1 MKENKIKQAMESIH
15 LSEEKKRD
23 VWEAITRQEK
33 HAKFMH
39 RRVIAAA
46 AVLVLLLIPTGVYAA
61 GGFQWPWKDMGEKNN
76 QLDKIFKKEN
86 ACVEDQGFRFCLEQ
100 AFCDSNMGVA
110 YIYISVTDI
119 SGKGRDP
126 EDFYASSDDAD
137 MSDILYDIQVC
148 GSSSSSFLY
157 DKKNSNSE
165 TAYYYIEADSL
176 PDDPQMKG
184 VEISFSKLYDNKS
197 QDAASQN
204 AITRMQISSHIL
216 EFENVVQ
223 LPVLTWQ
230 TGTKENGREGEVKIS
245 PVIARV
251 SNVMKPQLEI
261 VLKDGTKIKDYFE
274 MDEGGDNSD
283 TPENIPDDSFASK
296 MMDDD
301 EIGTTYRFDYTDIEQ
316 ISGIYLNG
324 KFYSVDEA
332 LLTY

>member
-15 LSEEKKRD
+15 LSEEKKTD

-33 HAKFMH
+33 HTKYMR
-39 RRVIAAA
+39 RRVVAAA
-46 AVLVLLLIPTGVYAA
+46 VVLVLLLIPTGVYAA
-61 GGFQWPWKDMGEKNN
+61 GGFRWPWKDMGEKNN
-76 QLDKIFKKEN
+76 QLNKIFKKEN
-86 ACVEDQGFRFCLEQ
+86 ACVEEQGFRFRLEQ

-110 YIYISVTDI
+110 YVYISVTDI

-126 EDFYASSDDAD
+126 KDFYASSDEAGLV
-137 MSDILYDIQVC
+137 DIVYDINVC
-148 GSSSSSFLY
+148 GCSSGSFMY

-176 PDDPQMKG
+176 PDDSQMKG
-184 VEISFSKLYDNKS
+184 VEISFSKLYDDKS
-197 QDAASQN
+197 QNLAAQN
-204 AITRMQISSHIL
+204 IITRMQISSRML
-216 EFENVVQ
+216 EFENIVQ
-223 LPVLTWQ
+223 LPVLTWK
-230 TGTKENGREGEVKIS
+230 TGTKENGKEGEVRIS
-245 PVIARV
+245 PVIAKV

-261 VLKDGTKIKDYFE
+261 VLKDGTKIKDHFE
-274 MDEGGDNSD
+274 IDKGGYNSD
-283 TPENIPDDSFASK
+283 TLENIPNDSFVSK

-316 ISGIYLNG
+316 VVGIYING